1 MPDALTV
8 DEFIG
13 DTLNDIRHPLKS
25 DFISKISSVRC
36 TVYSLDEGLETDR
49 NVLIR
54 SKKLVKSVVASGIA
68 YAEQIT
74 LLCDFLERLGQIAL
88 EGNEPNGNDIATSL
102 CKFSVVHRD
111 LANMTKHLMQNLN
124 SIVVFPMETFMQGD
138 IKSDLKKP
146 FEKALKDYEYKYD
159 KLRKEKLQTMKETG
173 CYVPEA
179 FTEGMTKDL
188 EKERRR
194 LQLETCEYLIKVN
207 ELKAK
212 RGADLLQHLI
222 DFFYVQT
229 HYLRECLGVMDHFGK
244 SMTDLSNR
252 VNELHKIND
261 IQKRRLVDTREEVKG
276 VLDKECDSI
285 RRKSRLFGQ
294 SVQTGVTYAAQPTPL
309 NRAFGTK
316 KSGFLLKK
324 SDGKVK
330 RVWQRRRVHIADG
343 ELCLYHADESKPPV
357 RLTLLTCQVK
367 LPTESV
373 DNDSILNH
381 STGGGGGGGNQHS
394 TTSEGKLYFDLVSN
408 SRTYNFQAEDEQE
421 YEEWISILNNA
432 MQEEFNK
439 AMNGEN
445 YTNSQCD
452 LSETTLN
459 LSSNRPISTNKCNIT
474 NGDSLAA
481 DMDLVYSTLTGQ
493 GNSPMNNNPS
503 KHMKSDSF
511 GDSLPGSEND
521 LLDSSGSQISRSR
534 ESHLDSADAFS
545 TDGINATESKGRPS
559 KSLIQ
564 SSLRFCAP
572 GNEVCADCG
581 RPDPE
586 WVSVNL
592 GILICLECC
601 GAHRELGVHHSRTQ
615 SLLMDELS
623 TNQLL
628 LPRFIGN
635 QLFNSVYE
643 SSLPA
648 ESKPNALDSVTDPTD
663 GMTQRRNFIKSKYVD
678 RRFITKTTS
687 DSLIVTSNSLDYN
700 TNNNKSFSDDISTTR
715 DPIAER
721 FLRRDLLR
729 AVKTGNLSL
738 LIQVFAERLD
748 LMTPFQPEDNDD
760 DSYSLLPGT
769 TALHIAVEK
778 TSRFLI
784 KSRLNYSHENKVNV
798 SDLSEQQQQ
807 QITESFLNFDNS
819 SNREATTWSVIDNH
833 DFEKSPHNNL
843 PLVEF
848 ILQNSS
854 SGSLKR
860 ANKLGDTALH
870 HAARY
875 GCVDALKLIV
885 QAGGIPT
892 PILQLTNH
900 NGQTALDIV
909 ENALI
914 QYKLNTTTT
923 TNTTTNNNNN
933 HILLLDAYKN
943 CQHILK
949 LADFIASNNSCKNNC
964 LITDSISSL
973 FSNTN
978 GSIDKLS
985 NYRNNLIELLNQL
998 NSINWYPLNISSITT
1013 PSSSSA
1019 SVTTL
1024 LTTSTVQF
1032 INNEK
1037 NHYFYKDN
1045 IDKKIIT
1052 MTTNTLVTTSSPN
1065 ITNIPISNKLETTHS
1080 NNYQLGTFSLSPI
1093 MKCVNQLISTRNPC
1107 ESYTPK
1113 PNSTGKQI
1121 TFDENICTTG
1131 NSVTPTSLNKPTRS
1145 YSQYSPSIHYGSA
1158 LATLPRKKGPAPR
1171 PPSVDDQMN
1180 DRSGMPINST
1190 GCWSTFNRLDNS
1202 RTSCSSTDHEKS
1214 LPSDHIDIIL
1224 DVLEEKPIISE
1235 SLNTSSPI
1243 TATNKTGTMSST
1255 IKNSCIPITTSSI
1268 NTSPAIPPKPSYLCN
1283 AIYSTLPNRSSHL
1296 SRNSSVS
1303 VCSNLPVL
1311 YDSSFTES
1319 SPDASVSTKEVQI
1332 STVNSS
1338 SHLVDSSKYS
1348 LSQHTN
1354 DKYDSSLYSTS
1365 SLKCIKSSNNLSIF
1379 NCKIGDLLEALYDC
1393 EAENSDELTFNRGE
1407 IIQLIDRPD
1416 NDWWEGFIQ
1425 SDPSRRGM
1433 FPVTYVKRLSDR

>member
-13 DTLNDIRHPLKS
+13 DTLNDVRHPFKS

-194 LQLETCEYLIKVN
+194 LQLETCESYFFFMGLENPLTRNSLSDPFESNKLSEEYLIKVN

-367 LPTESV
+367 LPTESM

-381 STGGGGGGGNQHS
+381 STGGGGGGGGNQHS
-394 TTSEGKLYFDLVSN
+394 TTSEGKLYFDLVSIKQTAI
-408 SRTYNFQAEDEQE
+408 SKKRKLIVPLLSSQ
-421 YEEWISILNNA
+421 WISILNNA

-459 LSSNRPISTNKCNIT
+459 LSSNRFMSTNKCNIT

-564 SSLRFCAP
+564 SSLRFYNNGAL
-572 GNEVCADCG
+572 VV
-581 RPDPE
+581 
-586 WVSVNL
+586 WVPVKDY
-592 GILICLECC
+592 
-601 GAHRELGVHHSRTQ
+601 H
-615 SLLMDELS
+615 
-623 TNQLL
+623 
-628 LPRFIGN
+628 
-635 QLFNSVYE
+635 
-643 SSLPA
+643 LPA
-648 ESKPNALDSVTDPTD
+648 ESKPNALDPVTDPTD

-748 LMTPFQPEDNDD
+748 PMTPFQPEDNDD

-778 TSRFLI
+778 TSKFLI
-784 KSRLNYSHENKVNV
+784 KSRLNYSHGNNVNV
-798 SDLSEQQQQ
+798 SDLSEEQ

-833 DFEKSPHNNL
+833 EFEKSPHNNL

-914 QYKLNTTTT
+914 QYKLNN

-949 LADFIASNNSCKNNC
+949 LANFIASNNSCKNNC
-964 LITDSISSL
+964 LITDSIGSL

-1013 PSSSSA
+1013 PSSSA

-1052 MTTNTLVTTSSPN
+1052 MTTNTLVTTSSPS
-1065 ITNIPISNKLETTHS
+1065 ITNVPMSNKLETTH
-1080 NNYQLGTFSLSPI
+1080 T
-1093 MKCVNQLISTRNPC
+1093 
-1107 ESYTPK
+1107 
-1113 PNSTGKQI
+1113 
-1121 TFDENICTTG
+1121 
-1131 NSVTPTSLNKPTRS
+1131 

-1180 DRSGMPINST
+1180 DRSGMTINST
-1190 GCWSTFNRLDNS
+1190 GSSFIFHRKFCLA
-1202 RTSCSSTDHEKS
+1202 STDHEKS

-1268 NTSPAIPPKPSYLCN
+1268 NTSPAIPPKPSYLSN

-1348 LSQHTN
+1348 LSQLTN
-1354 DKYDSSLYSTS
+1354 
-1365 SLKCIKSSNNLSIF
+1365 
-1379 NCKIGDLLEALYDC
+1379 GDLLEALYDC

>member
-13 DTLNDIRHPLKS
+13 DTLNDVRHPLKS

-49 NVLIR
+49 NVLVR
-54 SKKLVKSVVASGIA
+54 SRKLVKSVVASGIA

-244 SMTDLSNR
+244 SMNDLSNR

-367 LPTESV
+367 LPTECM
-373 DNDSILNH
+373 DNDSTLNH
-381 STGGGGGGGNQHS
+381 STGGGSAGGNQHS

-445 YTNSQCD
+445 YINSQCD
-452 LSETTLN
+452 LSETALN
-459 LSSNRPISTNKCNIT
+459 LSSNRSMSTNKCNIT

-481 DMDLVYSTLTGQ
+481 DIDLVYSTLTGQ
-493 GNSPMNNNPS
+493 GNSPMNNNSS
-503 KHMKSDSF
+503 KHIKSDSF

-521 LLDSSGSQISRSR
+521 LLDSSGSQISCSR

-601 GAHRELGVHHSRTQ
+601 GAHRELGVHYSRTQ

-648 ESKPNALDSVTDPTD
+648 GSKPNALDSVTDPTD

-700 TNNNKSFSDDISTTR
+700 TISNNNKSFSDDISTSR

-748 LMTPFQPEDNDD
+748 LMTPFKPEDNDD
-760 DSYSLLPGT
+760 DSYSFLPGT
-769 TALHIAVEK
+769 TALHIAVETTNK
-778 TSRFLI
+778 FLI
-784 KSRLNYSHENKVNV
+784 KSKSNYPHGNKVDM
-798 SDLSEQQQQ
+798 SDLSEQQQ
-807 QITESFLNFDNS
+807 QITESFLNFDN
-819 SNREATTWSVIDNH
+819 NNNYE
-833 DFEKSPHNNL
+833 FEKSPHNNL

-860 ANKLGDTALH
+860 ANQLGDTALH

-909 ENALI
+909 ENTLI
-914 QYKLNTTTT
+914 QYKLNTT
-923 TNTTTNNNNN
+923 NTNNNNN
-933 HILLLDAYKN
+933 PILLDTYKT

-949 LADFIASNNSCKNNC
+949 LSDFIASNISSCKTNC

-973 FSNTN
+973 FSNIN

-985 NYRNNLIELLNQL
+985 TYRNHLIELLNQL
-998 NSINWYPLNISSITT
+998 NSINWCQLNTSST
-1013 PSSSSA
+1013 SSSS
-1019 SVTTL
+1019 STSTT
-1024 LTTSTVQF
+1024 TTSTTTTTVQS

-1037 NHYFYKDN
+1037 
-1045 IDKKIIT
+1045 IT
-1052 MTTNTLVTTSSPN
+1052 MTTNSLVTASTPN
-1065 ITNIPISNKLETTHS
+1065 ITNVPITNKLEISHNN

-1113 PNSTGKQI
+1113 QNSTEKQI
-1121 TFDENICTTG
+1121 TFDENIFTRG
-1131 NSVTPTSLNKPTRS
+1131 NNATPPVSNKPTRS
-1145 YSQYSPSIHYGSA
+1145 YSQHSPSIHYGSA

-1180 DRSGMPINST
+1180 VRGGMPSNST
-1190 GCWSTFNRLDNS
+1190 GFWSTFNRLDNS
-1202 RTSCSSTDHEKS
+1202 RTSCSSIDHEKS
-1214 LPSDHIDIIL
+1214 LPKDHIDIIL

-1235 SLNTSSPI
+1235 SLNTTNPI
-1243 TATNKTGTMSST
+1243 TVTNKTGTMSST
-1255 IKNSCIPITTSSI
+1255 MKNSCIPITTSSI
-1268 NTSPAIPPKPSYLCN
+1268 NTSPAIPPKPSYLSN
-1283 AIYSTLPNRSSHL
+1283 TIYSTLPNRSSHL
-1296 SRNSSVS
+1296 NRNSSVQP
-1303 VCSNLPVL
+1303 CSNLPVL

-1319 SPDASVSTKEVQI
+1319 SPDASVSTKEFQI
-1332 STVNSS
+1332 STVNSP
-1338 SHLVDSSKYS
+1338 SHLVDSIKFS
-1348 LSQHTN
+1348 LPQHTN
-1354 DKYDSSLYSTS
+1354 DKYDTSHYSPS
-1365 SLKCIKSSNNLSIF
+1365 SLKCHKSSNNLSIL
-1379 NCKIGDLLEALYDC
+1379 NCKVGDLLEALYDC

-1433 FPVTYVKRLSDR
+1433 FPVTYVKRLSDN